1 MQRTRPLGIALRCL
15 RFARNCTS
23 VCQFLT
29 PAPCH
34 ASQVAEVQQQTA
46 ASTSTAEP
54 PPPASAMEVLDD
66 TSDSGNRTGSSGI
79 ASGIRLENVSC
90 NPSGDA
96 MHAAASQAGSTTHT
110 AGAW

>member
-1 MQRTRPLGIALRCL
+1 MQRTRPLCTALCCPQ
-15 RFARNCTS
+15 FVRNCTS

-90 NPSGDA
+90 NPSQDA
-96 MHAAASQAGSTTHT
+96 MHATASQGSMTHT
-110 AGAW
+110 AGAC